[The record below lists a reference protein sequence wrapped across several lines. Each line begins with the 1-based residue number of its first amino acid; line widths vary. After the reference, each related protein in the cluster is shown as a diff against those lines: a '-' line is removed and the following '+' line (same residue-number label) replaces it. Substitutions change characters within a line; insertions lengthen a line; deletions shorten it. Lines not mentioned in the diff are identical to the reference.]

1 MPRLL
6 KYNPLLQNV
15 FAVSAGQF
23 SFLRVSCS
31 IVFYFSSASLIVA
44 YIYLLCRDLC
54 PLWDWITWDTQ
65 NLCLTL
71 LLLKYLWQCFQL
83 MGIQL
88 RCSSIDKYNFLWQR
102 LNKHQTVC
110 FMPNKCDF
118 CRNEQHHCPLP
129 LWSGSDNL
137 GAVESR
143 LSREKNKS
151 THNLCILNA
160 GRIYLWGLQATI
172 YILVYVKD
180 RKHKL
185 VSGVADTAGRQEAA
199 EGAGSGA
206 QGQDEEINNPLII
219 QNSKWLQAIG
229 KRFSNYLINC

>member
-1 MPRLL
+1 MSYLASS
-6 KYNPLLQNV
+6 Q
-15 FAVSAGQF
+15 VSMAMLAITG
-23 SFLRVSCS
+23 CS
-31 IVFYFSSASLIVA
+31 IEVLKDRQTQLSVAKTQQAS
-44 YIYLLCRDLC
+44 D
-54 PLWDWITWDTQ
+54 
-65 NLCLTL
+65 
-71 LLLKYLWQCFQL
+71 
-83 MGIQL
+83 
-88 RCSSIDKYNFLWQR
+88 
-102 LNKHQTVC
+102 C
-110 FMPNKCDF
+110 FMPNKHDF
-118 CRNEQHHCPLP
+118 CRNEQHHCPLL

-143 LSREKNKS
+143 LFREKNKS
-151 THNLCILNA
+151 AHNLCILSA

-199 EGAGSGA
+199 EGAGAGA